1 VPGWLIIALVTAP
14 TVFIFL
20 IMSGAFT
27 GLVRGTGAWLQF
39 PEILVANTPTGGD
52 MGAHVLLPQVL
63 RDSLLPSGQ
72 LFGWSN
78 TWYAG
83 FPALYFYF
91 PVPALTTVLLDVV
104 IPYGVAFKLVTIAGL
119 VALPISTY
127 FFVRWLGF
135 ARLVAGV
142 ASVAG
147 AMFVFME
154 SYSIF
159 GANIKSTLAGE
170 FSFSWSFA
178 ISVLY
183 LGLVARDS
191 REGRRFEPWPGVL
204 LALTALTHV
213 VTTMVVVAVSVPLL
227 FRRNGLR
234 TVGTSWLL
242 GFGLAAFWALPF
254 TVRVLQGMTTDM
266 GWAPV
271 ENVVG
276 DAIPGSPVPGE
287 LVPILVIGLIGVVW
301 TMLRR
306 DDVSVLVWMTVVP
319 LVAYFVLPQL
329 GVTVL
334 YNARLLPYWYYGLFV
349 FAGIAMGL
357 AAVEVSRRYSR
368 RRVGSVVGALAG
380 AAVLLVATAV
390 SIHDVPGWVAW
401 NYEGYEGKAEYADY
415 RALMETIDELPP
427 GRVMWEANSDMGKY
441 GTPMALMLFPYWSE
455 DHPSMEG
462 LFFESSLTTPFHFL
476 NASEVSRFPSNP
488 VRGLT
493 YHSMDFERALPH
505 LALYDVAYYVS
516 FTEEADTAAR
526 TFGLRPVAESLP
538 WTIFTLPETDVV
550 DVASFEPAVW
560 TGDANFTDAALDWY
574 DDVGNLDRWLV
585 AGGPDD
591 WMRVG
596 EVGDRLG
603 RTAAYPA
610 EDGAVSDVV
619 VEDNQISFTTTAI
632 GVPHLVKVSYF
643 PNWRVEGAE
652 GPYRAA
658 PSLMVVVPT
667 SNEVVL
673 EFRNTWAE
681 NLGMAVTL
689 LTLVGL
695 GTRGFLRWRQ
705 RRDDIVSGV
714 RS

>member
-1 VPGWLIIALVTAP
+1 MPGWLIIALVTAP

-39 PEILVANTPTGGD
+39 PEIFVANTPTGGD

-254 TVRVLQGMTTDM
+254 AVRVLQGMTTDM

-276 DAIPGSPVPGE
+276 DAIPGSPLPGE

-585 AGGPDD
+585 AAGPDD

-603 RTAAYPA
+603 RTAGYPA
-610 EDGAVSDVV
+610 EDGAVSDVI

-681 NLGMAVTL
+681 NLGMAITL

-705 RRDDIVSGV
+705 RRDDIASGV

>member
-213 VTTMVVVAVSVPLL
+213 VTTMVVVVVSVPLL

-254 TVRVLQGMTTDM
+254 AVRVLQGMTTDM

-319 LVAYFVLPQL
+319 LVGYFVLPQL

-349 FAGIAMGL
+349 FGGIAMGL

-368 RRVGSVVGALAG
+368 RRLGSVVGALAG

-455 DHPSMEG
+455 EHPSMEG

>member
-27 GLVRGTGAWLQF
+27 GLVRGSGAWLQF
-39 PEILVANTPTGGD
+39 PEIFVANTPTGGD

-254 TVRVLQGMTTDM
+254 AVRVLQGMTTDM

-574 DDVGNLDRWLV
+574 DDVGNLDRWL
-585 AGGPDD
+585 AAAGPDD

-603 RTAAYPA
+603 RTAAYPV
-610 EDGAVSDVV
+610 EDGAVSDVI

-681 NLGMAVTL
+681 NLGMAITL

-705 RRDDIVSGV
+705 RRDDIASGV

>member
-14 TVFIFL
+14 TVFILL

-91 PVPALTTVLLDVV
+91 LVPALTTVLLDVV

-119 VALPISTY
+119 VALPVATY

-213 VTTMVVVAVSVPLL
+213 VTTMVVVVVSVPLL

-254 TVRVLQGMTTDM
+254 AVRVLQGMTTDM

-319 LVAYFVLPQL
+319 LVGYFVLPQL

-349 FAGIAMGL
+349 FGGIAMGL

-368 RRVGSVVGALAG
+368 RRLGSVVGALAG

-455 DHPSMEG
+455 EHPSMEG

-550 DVASFEPAVW
+550 DLASFEPAVW
-560 TGDANFTDAALDWY
+560 TGDANFTDAALEWY

-585 AGGPDD
+585 AAGPDD

-610 EDGAVSDVV
+610 EEGAVSDVI

-681 NLGMAVTL
+681 NLGMAITL

-705 RRDDIVSGV
+705 RRDDVASGV